1 MDEKKTFG
9 SLLQIKCLGERNLFS
24 PLGRR
29 GLNYLPLQERRGL
42 SCFGGE
48 GNLEI

>member
-1 MDEKKTFG
+1 MKKKPFG
-9 SLLQIKCLGERNLFS
+9 HFFKIKCLGERNLFS